1 MLGTIGVP
9 GIVIMG
15 LVATTFY
22 LIPLAAG
29 IWAVIILQRI
39 RSGQETIRLRL
50 ELLERMLQRSSG
62 Q

>member
-1 MLGTIGVP
+1 MGPLGVP
-9 GIVIMG
+9 EIFIMMGI
-15 LVATTFY
+15 LATFW

-29 IWAVIILQRI
+29 IWAIITLQRI

-50 ELLERMLQRSSG
+50 ELLERTLQRSSG

>member
-1 MLGTIGVP
+1 M
-9 GIVIMG
+9 GI
-15 LVATTFY
+15 LATFW

-29 IWAVIILQRI
+29 IWAIVTLQRI

>member
-1 MLGTIGVP
+1 MGPLGVP
-9 GIVIMG
+9 EIFIIMG
-15 LVATTFY
+15 ILATFG

-29 IWAVIILQRI
+29 IWAIVTLQRI

-50 ELLERMLQRSSG
+50 ELLERTVQRSSG

>member
-1 MLGTIGVP
+1 MFSMGVP
-9 GIVIMG
+9 ELVIMG
-15 LVATTFY
+15 IIAAAFW

-29 IWAVIILQRI
+29 IWAIFTLQRI

-50 ELLERMLQRSSG
+50 ELLERTVQRSSG

>member
-1 MLGTIGVP
+1 MFGMGVP
-9 GIVIMG
+9 EIVVMGI
-15 LVATTFY
+15 LATFWV
-22 LIPLAAG
+22 IPLAAG
-29 IWAVIILQRI
+29 IWAIVTLQRI

>member
-1 MLGTIGVP
+1 MTGIGVP
-9 GIVIMG
+9 EIVVMGI
-15 LVATTFY
+15 LATFW

-29 IWAVIILQRI
+29 IWAIVTLQRI

-50 ELLERMLQRSSG
+50 ELIERILQHSSG

>member
-1 MLGTIGVP
+1 MFGMGVP
-9 GIVIMG
+9 EIFIMG
-15 LVATTFY
+15 ILATFW

-29 IWAVIILQRI
+29 IWAIVTLQRI

>member
-1 MLGTIGVP
+1 MLGMGLPEIF
-9 GIVIMG
+9 IMG
-15 LVATTFY
+15 ILGTFW

-29 IWAVIILQRI
+29 IWAIVTLQRI

-50 ELLERMLQRSSG
+50 ELLERMLQRSMG

>member
-1 MLGTIGVP
+1 MFGVP
-9 GIVIMG
+9 EIFIMG
-15 LVATTFY
+15 ILATFW

-29 IWAVIILQRI
+29 IWAIFTLQRI